1 MDIIKDNPL
10 KLYLRY
16 LFFSFGSA
24 LISSLYS
31 VVDMMMVGQYEGES
45 GSAATAIVAPIW
57 NIIYSLGLLTGMGS
71 AIFWA
76 KAKGEGKN
84 SNELNQIF
92 SVGMGLTL
100 VISLVVWILLIV
112 FERQILIMFGAT
124 EALIPLAEKYLVSI
138 KFTVPIFL
146 FNQILAAFL
155 RNDND
160 PSLATVGI
168 ICGGLFNVLGDYLFV
183 FTFNLGI
190 EGAGIATVL
199 CNVVSLIIM
208 CLHFFKKKNTLKLV
222 KPQEI
227 FKKSKSIFFN
237 GFSSFFV
244 DTSMGILTIVFNNQ
258 ILSYFNE
265 NALAVYGVI
274 ININTF
280 VQCCAYG
287 VGKASQPLISM
298 NFGANN
304 KDRVNKIY
312 KYGVVT
318 IIIISAIWLSS
329 VLISPNGF
337 INLFM
342 NANSEVL
349 SIAPSIMRAYCLV
362 FIFLPFNV
370 FSVYYFQS
378 ILKPLFAFIV
388 SALRGLVI
396 SVPLLFI
403 LPKINSFSIWYAM
416 LITEAIVFIMIV
428 AYMLI
433 IHIKEVKAKDKSLEL
448 SKQNL

>member
-1 MDIIKDNPL
+1 
-10 KLYLRY
+10 
-16 LFFSFGSA
+16 
-24 LISSLYS
+24 
-31 VVDMMMVGQYEGES
+31 
-45 GSAATAIVAPIW
+45 
-57 NIIYSLGLLTGMGS
+57 
-71 AIFWA
+71 
-76 KAKGEGKN
+76 
-84 SNELNQIF
+84 
-92 SVGMGLTL
+92 
-100 VISLVVWILLIV
+100 
-112 FERQILIMFGAT
+112 
-124 EALIPLAEKYLVSI
+124 
-138 KFTVPIFL
+138 
-146 FNQILAAFL
+146 
-155 RNDND
+155 
-160 PSLATVGI
+160 
-168 ICGGLFNVLGDYLFV
+168 
-183 FTFNLGI
+183 
-190 EGAGIATVL
+190 
-199 CNVVSLIIM
+199 
-208 CLHFFKKKNTLKLV
+208 
-222 KPQEI
+222 
-227 FKKSKSIFFN
+227 
-237 GFSSFFV
+237 
-244 DTSMGILTIVFNNQ
+244 MGILTIVFNNQ

-287 VGKASQPLISM
+287 VGQASQPLISI

-304 KDRVNKIY
+304 KDRVNEIY

-329 VLISPNGF
+329 VLISPNGS

>member
-1 MDIIKDNPL
+1 
-10 KLYLRY
+10 
-16 LFFSFGSA
+16 
-24 LISSLYS
+24 
-31 VVDMMMVGQYEGES
+31 
-45 GSAATAIVAPIW
+45 
-57 NIIYSLGLLTGMGS
+57 
-71 AIFWA
+71 
-76 KAKGEGKN
+76 
-84 SNELNQIF
+84 
-92 SVGMGLTL
+92 
-100 VISLVVWILLIV
+100 
-112 FERQILIMFGAT
+112 
-124 EALIPLAEKYLVSI
+124 
-138 KFTVPIFL
+138 
-146 FNQILAAFL
+146 
-155 RNDND
+155 
-160 PSLATVGI
+160 
-168 ICGGLFNVLGDYLFV
+168 
-183 FTFNLGI
+183 
-190 EGAGIATVL
+190 
-199 CNVVSLIIM
+199 
-208 CLHFFKKKNTLKLV
+208 
-222 KPQEI
+222 
-227 FKKSKSIFFN
+227 
-237 GFSSFFV
+237 
-244 DTSMGILTIVFNNQ
+244 
-258 ILSYFNE
+258 
-265 NALAVYGVI
+265 
-274 ININTF
+274 
-280 VQCCAYG
+280 
-287 VGKASQPLISM
+287 M

-329 VLISPNGF
+329 VLISPNGS

-370 FSVYYFQS
+370 FSVYCFQS